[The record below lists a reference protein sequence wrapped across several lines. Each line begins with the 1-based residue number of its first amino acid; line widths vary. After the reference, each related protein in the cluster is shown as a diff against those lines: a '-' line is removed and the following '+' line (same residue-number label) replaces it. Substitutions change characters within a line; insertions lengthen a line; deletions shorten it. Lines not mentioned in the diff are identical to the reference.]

1 MKTKTKAAPPPLVE
15 EKEEKLKLT
24 REQKV
29 AFDAAELGHDNVLI
43 MGKPGVGKSV
53 LTRALVTDGNK
64 DWKVA
69 APTGLAALNVN
80 GRTLHS
86 TFRLPASQ
94 GVIEPDFNVFNL
106 DGDAEAFIKYQV
118 KHLIVDEISMVRC
131 DMFDYLDRLLRY
143 VKGVPTQPFG
153 GIQIVMVGDF
163 FQLPPV
169 VVGDEKMD
177 LKVAGYESPFIF
189 SSQVF
194 VNNRDKF
201 KVVLLEEV
209 LRQVGDPE
217 FITLLN
223 EARNGFSEY
232 FPKHIKMVERLNKQV
247 GKPNDIR
254 IKLCGTNKQAAEV
267 NEFELRKLQPPLKKF
282 IAKKFGEWPALPVE
296 EFLELKVGAQVMVKM
311 NKADRHPNYSVKA
324 SGPFISKVVNG
335 TLGVV
340 VDLHLEKANFAVV
353 GERGREVD
361 DLTDKHAEY
370 DDIATAEAEGH
381 ITKAE
386 AESLREKIRSSEKI
400 ALLAN
405 KGENIFAR
413 KLRLMREAKE
423 NGTAREYNGPDP
435 ELKKEVE
442 KVTIKLDNGTLVP
455 IYRQRWER
463 KVKRRDPETK
473 QWAEEVVASYEQMPL
488 TLAWAISIHKS
499 QGQSFDKVHIDLKK
513 IFAPGQAYVALSRV
527 RSLAGLS
534 LEAPTSVKAFYADKE
549 VLKFYK
555 TL

>member
-1 MKTKTKAAPPPLVE
+1 MKTKTKPVKKVTSLPSLTTGGE
-15 EKEEKLKLT
+15 ESFKLT

-53 LTRALVTDGNK
+53 LTRALVTNGNK
-64 DWKVA
+64 DWKVC

-94 GVIEPDFNVFNL
+94 GIIEPDFNVFNL
-106 DGDAEAFIKYQV
+106 DNDAENYIKYQV
-118 KHLIVDEISMVRC
+118 KHLIIDEISMVRC
-131 DMFDYLDRLLRY
+131 DMFDYVDRLLRT

-169 VVGDEKMD
+169 VIGDEKMD
-177 LKVAGYESPFIF
+177 LKRAGYESPFIF
-189 SSQVF
+189 SSMVF
-194 VNNRDKF
+194 QNNRDKF

-223 EARNGFSEY
+223 EARNGLSEY
-232 FPKHIKMVERLNKQV
+232 FPKHAKLIERLNKQV
-247 GKPNDIR
+247 GKPEDIR

-267 NEFELRKLQPPLKKF
+267 NEYELRKLQPPSKKYT
-282 IAKKFGEWPALPVE
+282 AKKFGEWPALPVE

-311 NKADRHPNYSVKA
+311 NKADRNPNYSVKM
-324 SGPFISKVVNG
+324 SGPFVSKVVNG

-340 VDLHLEKANFAVV
+340 VDLHLETIPKAS
-353 GERGREVD
+353 EISSEVMD
-361 DLTDKHAEY
+361 EY
-370 DDIATAEAEGH
+370 DDVAVAEAEGH
-381 ITKAE
+381 ITFEE
-386 AESLREKIRSSEKI
+386 ANSLREKIRSSEKI
-400 ALLAN
+400 AALAT
-405 KGENIFAR
+405 KE
-413 KLRLMREAKE
+413 LRLLREAKE
-423 NGTAREYNGPDP
+423 KGTVREYSGPDI
-435 ELKKEVE
+435 EIKKDVE

-463 KVKRRDPETK
+463 KVKRRDPESNM
-473 QWAEEVVASYEQMPL
+473 WVEDVVASYEQMPL

-513 IFAPGQAYVALSRV
+513 IFAPGQAYVALSRC
-527 RSLAGLS
+527 RSLAGVS
-534 LEAPTSVKAFYADKE
+534 LEAPTSVRSFYADKD